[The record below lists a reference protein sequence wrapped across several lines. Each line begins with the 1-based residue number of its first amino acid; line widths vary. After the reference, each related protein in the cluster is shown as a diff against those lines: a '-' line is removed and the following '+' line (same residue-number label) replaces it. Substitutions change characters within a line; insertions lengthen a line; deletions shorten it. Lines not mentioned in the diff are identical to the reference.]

1 MEKEIFVIK
10 ESGEKERF
18 DIVKARKAV
27 KRSGLSEKDTDGII
41 KKFLPRLYNGITT
54 RKIYALLFEL
64 IEEKRPEASSRFN
77 LKRALME
84 LGPAG
89 YNFEDFMGKLLELY
103 GYRVVVRQIIDGKCV
118 RHEIDLI
125 AEKIGRAHV

>member
-64 IEEKRPEASSRFN
+64 IEEKRPEAS
-77 LKRALME
+77 
-84 LGPAG
+84 
-89 YNFEDFMGKLLELY
+89 
-103 GYRVVVRQIIDGKCV
+103 
-118 RHEIDLI
+118 
-125 AEKIGRAHV
+125 